1 MNCTDLLSGLTP
13 GMGEESRGRA
23 GTAVSTAVLDRPT
36 AADDKPSVPG
46 QRIPAK
52 VPEQPIRNTFRQ
64 GAY

>member
-23 GTAVSTAVLDRPT
+23 GTAVLDRPT

-52 VPEQPIRNTFRQ
+52 VPEQPIRNQHAGCGR
-64 GAY
+64 GVR